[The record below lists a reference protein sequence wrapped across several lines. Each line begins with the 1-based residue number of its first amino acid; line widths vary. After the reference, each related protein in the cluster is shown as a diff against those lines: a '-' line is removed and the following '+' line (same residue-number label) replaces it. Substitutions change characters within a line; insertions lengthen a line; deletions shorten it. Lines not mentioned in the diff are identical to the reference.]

1 MHVRIRI
8 FGKPDTVVVVESKL
22 TKIDQFRRV
31 IKEKFDVQ
39 PKLQRLFY
47 GGKLLE
53 NGYTFHDYNIKLN
66 DVIQLMV
73 RAQPEDSPKKKTDA
87 KTEDTK
93 QEADVSSGKNVEY
106 KDAESTLYQVGDLI
120 DVRDRE
126 LGSWLEAKITRIVYD
141 PNIPYKPDPNDTST
155 NDTSERTH
163 SDKSDQ
169 SFDTEN
175 DVENKPPSETTNG
188 DSLTKTK
195 VKGIAR
201 YFSKSPKAVRKKPDK
216 EVSKTEEPKDLDSQ
230 LLYKV
235 ELETDDEDS
244 NLYCKLKDIRP
255 RARTIID
262 IKELKVG
269 QKVMLN
275 HNTDEPL
282 EKGYWYDFKV
292 AEIKKLRAT
301 YELIG
306 TLYLGPDA
314 VPQNDTKLKVLD
326 KIYAIEEVVP
336 LAKRTEEYKKMMATP
351 PEKRSVPLNCLT
363 CRDDEDT
370 LCKDCGCYLCSG
382 KEFPEKIVLC
392 DECNNG
398 YHMICLD
405 PPLTDLPEEDWY
417 CPSCKRDPND
427 VIAPGA
433 AKQTKK
439 VSKTKRDWGRGM
451 ACVGKTKTC
460 AMPPN
465 HFGPIP
471 GIEVGMCWRFRIQ
484 LSETG
489 VHRPPVS
496 GIHGRDVEGAYSIVL
511 SGGYEDDVDYGNEF
525 TYTGSGGRD
534 LSGNKR
540 TAEQSCDQTLT
551 RENKALARNCA
562 VSQVNE
568 EGGDAG
574 DDWRSGKPV
583 RVVRSYKMLKHF
595 PKYAPKEGIR
605 YDGIYKVVKYYPE
618 KGLSGFRVWKYLLRR
633 DDPNPAPWEPGA
645 KEYPIIYPDGYLEA
659 EAEKKALKE
668 KTSKGGKGASNK
680 GKGSK
685 KRALR
690 ESNQTT
696 SESDTSPPVKKR
708 KTTRLAVKKKALRE
722 SNQTTE
728 SESEASSPVGKR
740 KISKQATPKTK
751 GIETPKFK
759 IFIKSPGRKSPRK
772 KEVESALSEEELAAI
787 KADTMNCK
795 LWDECLIVCE
805 TRGKK
810 EFVEYVTQMF
820 LCIICQD
827 VAVSPVTTPCLHNFC
842 MACIKLAF
850 KSSGA
855 QCPCCRQSL
864 AKYEIEA
871 NEELKTALRSIM
883 AGYDAGKK

>member
-22 TKIDQFRRV
+22 TKIDQFRRI
-31 IKEKFDVQ
+31 IKEKFDVP

-73 RAQPEDSPKKKTDA
+73 RAQPEDSPKKKTET
-87 KTEDTK
+87 KTEDIKDKT
-93 QEADVSSGKNVEY
+93 EVSDGDAVEY
-106 KDAESTLYQVGDLI
+106 KDAVSTLYEVGDLV

-126 LGSWLEAKITRIVYD
+126 QGSWLEGKITRIVND
-141 PNIPYKPDPNDTST
+141 PDNPYTPDSKDSSSI
-155 NDTSERTH
+155 DISVLGHSEN
-163 SDKSDQ
+163 SDH

-175 DVENKPPSETTNG
+175 DVENKPPSESTNG
-188 DSLTKTK
+188 DSLPKSK
-195 VKGIAR
+195 SKGIAK
-201 YFSKSPKAVRKKPDK
+201 YFSRTPKIAWKKSDSELNKSV
-216 EVSKTEEPKDLDSQ
+216 ESKDIDSM

-235 ELETDDEDS
+235 QLESDDEDS
-244 NLYCKLKDIRP
+244 NLYCKLKEIRP
-255 RARTIID
+255 RARNEID
-262 IKELKVG
+262 AKDLKVD
-269 QKVMLN
+269 QTVMLN

-282 EKGYWYDFKV
+282 EKGHWYDFKIS
-292 AEIKKLRAT
+292 EIKKFRAI

-314 VPQNDTKLKVLD
+314 VPQNDTKVRVID
-326 KIYAIEEVVP
+326 KIFAIEEVVP
-336 LAKRTEEYKKMMATP
+336 LAQRTEKYKKMMITP

-382 KEFPEKIVLC
+382 KEFPERIVLC
-392 DECNNG
+392 DECNHG

-405 PPLTDLPEEDWY
+405 PPLMELPEEDWY
-417 CPSCKRDPND
+417 CPSCKRDTND

-439 VSKTKRDWGRGM
+439 TIKTNRDWGRGM

-511 SGGYEDDVDYGNEF
+511 SGGYEDDVDHGNEF

-562 VSQVNE
+562 VNSISE

-574 DDWRSGKPV
+574 DNWRNGKPV

-618 KGLSGFRVWKYLLRR
+618 KGLSGFIVWKYLLRR

-668 KTSKGGKGASNK
+668 KNSKSGKGAKK
-680 GKGSK
+680 GNK
-685 KRALR
+685 KR
-690 ESNQTT
+690 
-696 SESDTSPPVKKR
+696 
-708 KTTRLAVKKKALRE
+708 ALRE

-728 SESEASSPVGKR
+728 SESDASPPVKR
-740 KISKQATPKTK
+740 RKTTKPVIKTKATNSPKTN
-751 GIETPKFK
+751 IAS
-759 IFIKSPGRKSPRK
+759 IFLKSPKRKSPQK
-772 KEVESALSEEELAAI
+772 KDTESKLSEEEIAAI
-787 KADTMNCK
+787 KADTLNEK
-795 LWDECLIVCE
+795 LWSECLIVCE
-805 TRGKK
+805 ARGKK
-810 EFVEYVTQMF
+810 
-820 LCIICQD
+820 
-827 VAVSPVTTPCLHNFC
+827 
-842 MACIKLAF
+842 ACIKQAF
-850 KSSGA
+850 KASGA
-855 QCPCCRQSL
+855 QCPCCRHSL
-864 AKYEIEA
+864 VKYEIEP
-871 NEELKTALRSIM
+871 NEELKTALRSILT
-883 AGYDAGKK
+883 GYDAGKK

>member
-22 TKIDQFRRV
+22 TKIDQFRRI
-31 IKEKFDVQ
+31 IKEKFDVP

-73 RAQPEDSPKKKTDA
+73 RAQPEDSPKKKTDT
-87 KTEDTK
+87 KTEDIKDKT
-93 QEADVSSGKNVEY
+93 EVSDGDAVEY
-106 KDAESTLYQVGDLI
+106 KDAVSTLYEVGDLV

-126 LGSWLEAKITRIVYD
+126 QGSWLEGKITRIVND
-141 PNIPYKPDPNDTST
+141 PDNPYTPDSKDSSSI
-155 NDTSERTH
+155 DISVLGHSEN
-163 SDKSDQ
+163 SDH

-175 DVENKPPSETTNG
+175 DVENKPPSESTNG
-188 DSLTKTK
+188 DSLPKSK
-195 VKGIAR
+195 SKGIAK
-201 YFSKSPKAVRKKPDK
+201 YFSRTPKIAWKKSDSELNKSV
-216 EVSKTEEPKDLDSQ
+216 ESKDIDSM

-235 ELETDDEDS
+235 QLESDDEDS
-244 NLYCKLKDIRP
+244 NLYCKLKEIRP
-255 RARTIID
+255 RARNEID
-262 IKELKVG
+262 PKDLKVD
-269 QKVMLN
+269 QTVMLN

-282 EKGYWYDFKV
+282 EKGHWYDFKI
-292 AEIKKLRAT
+292 AEIKKFRAI

-314 VPQNDTKLKVLD
+314 VPQNDTKVRVID
-326 KIYAIEEVVP
+326 KIFAIEEVVP
-336 LAKRTEEYKKMMATP
+336 LAQRTQKYKKMMITP

-363 CRDDEDT
+363 CRDDENT

-382 KEFPEKIVLC
+382 KEFPERIVLC
-392 DECNNG
+392 DECNHG

-405 PPLTDLPEEDWY
+405 PPLMELPEEDWY
-417 CPSCKRDPND
+417 CPSCKRDTND

-439 VSKTKRDWGRGM
+439 TIKTNRDWGRGM

-511 SGGYEDDVDYGNEF
+511 SGGYEDDVDHGNEF

-562 VSQVNE
+562 VNSISE

-574 DDWRSGKPV
+574 DNWRNGKPV

-618 KGLSGFRVWKYLLRR
+618 KGLSGFIVWKYLLRR

-668 KTSKGGKGASNK
+668 KNSKIGKGAKK
-680 GKGSK
+680 GNK
-685 KRALR
+685 KR
-690 ESNQTT
+690 
-696 SESDTSPPVKKR
+696 
-708 KTTRLAVKKKALRE
+708 ALRE

-728 SESEASSPVGKR
+728 SESDASPPVKR
-740 KISKQATPKTK
+740 RKTTKPVIKTKATNSPKTN
-751 GIETPKFK
+751 IAS
-759 IFIKSPGRKSPRK
+759 IFLKSPKRKSPQK
-772 KEVESALSEEELAAI
+772 KDTESKLSEEEMAAI
-787 KADTMNCK
+787 KADTLNEK
-795 LWDECLIVCE
+795 LWSECLIVCE
-805 TRGKK
+805 ARGKK
-810 EFVEYVTQMF
+810 EFVDYVTQMF
-820 LCIICQD
+820 LCIICQE

-842 MACIKLAF
+842 LACIKQAF
-850 KSSGA
+850 KASGA
-855 QCPCCRQSL
+855 QCPCCRHSL
-864 AKYEIEA
+864 VKYEIEP
-871 NEELKTALRSIM
+871 NEELKTALRSILT
-883 AGYDAGKK
+883 GYDAGKK

>member
-22 TKIDQFRRV
+22 TKIDQFRRIV
-31 IKEKFDVQ
+31 KEKFDVA

-73 RAQPEDSPKKKTDA
+73 RAQPEDNPKKKTDT
-87 KTEDTK
+87 KTDTTN
-93 QEADVSSGKNVEY
+93 VSNGDMVEY
-106 KDAESTLYQVGDLI
+106 KDAVSTLYEVGDLI
-120 DVRDRE
+120 DMKDRTS
-126 LGSWLEAKITRIVYD
+126 GAWLEGKIIRIVYD
-141 PNIPYKPDPNDTST
+141 PDIPHIPDDKDLSIDDTSVLGH
-155 NDTSERTH
+155 SEN
-163 SDKSDQ
+163 SDQ
-169 SFDTEN
+169 SLDREN
-175 DVENKPPSETTNG
+175 DVENKPPSESTNG
-188 DSLTKTK
+188 DSLPKAK
-195 VKGIAR
+195 SKGITK
-201 YFSKSPKAVRKKPDK
+201 YFSRTPKIAWKKQNELNQSFK
-216 EVSKTEEPKDLDSQ
+216 CKDIDSM

-235 ELETDDEDS
+235 QLESDDDDS
-244 NLYCKLKDIRP
+244 NLYCKLKEIRP
-255 RARTIID
+255 RARNEVD
-262 IKELKVG
+262 PKDLKVD
-269 QKVMLN
+269 QIVMLN
-275 HNTDEPL
+275 YNTDDPHEV
-282 EKGYWYDFKV
+282 GHWYDYKIT
-292 AEIKKLRAT
+292 AIKKFRAI
-301 YELIG
+301 YELLG

-314 VPQNDTKLKVLD
+314 VPQNDTRVRVLD
-326 KIYAIEEVVP
+326 KILAIEEVVP
-336 LAKRTEEYKKMMATP
+336 LAQRTEEYKKMMITP
-351 PEKRSVPLNCLT
+351 SEKRSAPLNCLT
-363 CRDDEDT
+363 CRDVEDA
-370 LCKDCGCYLCSG
+370 LCKDCGCYVCSG
-382 KEFPEKIVLC
+382 KKFPERIVLC
-392 DECNNG
+392 DECNHG
-398 YHMICLD
+398 YHMTCLD
-405 PPLTDLPEEDWY
+405 PPLTELPEEDWY

-439 VSKTKRDWGRGM
+439 TTKSNRDWGRGM

-511 SGGYEDDVDYGNEF
+511 SGGYEDDVDHGNEF

-562 VSQVNE
+562 VNNISE

-574 DDWRSGKPV
+574 DNWRNGKPV

-618 KGLSGFRVWKYLLRR
+618 KGLSGFIVWKYLLRR

-668 KTSKGGKGASNK
+668 KNSKVGKGAK
-680 GKGSK
+680 KGSK
-685 KRALR
+685 KRALKESNDTTTESGGDTSPPVTRRKKTGAKIGGNKRALR

-696 SESDTSPPVKKR
+696 DTESDASPPVKKR
-708 KTTRLAVKKKALRE
+708 KTTKQVI
-722 SNQTTE
+722 
-728 SESEASSPVGKR
+728 EAKDPKS
-740 KISKQATPKTK
+740 PKTF
-751 GIETPKFK
+751 IAS
-759 IFIKSPGRKSPRK
+759 IFLKSPNRKSPRK
-772 KEVESALSEEELAAI
+772 KDTESKLTEEEMAAI
-787 KADTMNCK
+787 KADTLNDK
-795 LWDECLIVCE
+795 LWNECLTVCE
-805 TRGKK
+805 VRGKK

-820 LCIICQD
+820 LCIICQE
-827 VAVSPVTTPCLHNFC
+827 VAVTPVTTPCLHNFC
-842 MACIKLAF
+842 LACLKQAF
-850 KSSGA
+850 RANGT
-855 QCPCCRQSL
+855 QCPCCRHSL
-864 AKYEIEA
+864 IKYNIEP
-871 NEELKTALRSIM
+871 NEELKTALRSILT
-883 AGYDAGKK
+883 GYDAGKK